1 MANLY
6 LKEEKVMRKRFI
18 SMLLCATMVATMA
31 TGCGSS
37 PSDSAG
43 SSSKGGSSAA
53 GNSEAADG
61 GGSGETVKLTVWA
74 AENDQDFLAERVEK
88 FKAAYPDQKFDIS
101 IGVESE
107 STAKDTVLTDIEA
120 AADVYSFASDQL
132 SDLVAAG
139 ALANLDEVG
148 EVLGKANKTLDD
160 VKSANAPDSIEAASV
175 DGSLYA
181 FPTSG
186 ANTYFLY
193 YDPSVITEKDAG
205 NWDSLLKAANKAGKK
220 VGMTLNSGWYV
231 ASFFYGAGFTTD
243 LNADGTTAI
252 DWNGTS
258 PDGIKG
264 VDVVKSM
271 LDITA
276 NKAFKPIPDGQISN
290 VFKSGDLCA
299 VISGTWDASVAEDV
313 WGKDYG
319 AIKLP
324 SFKAGN
330 KDVQMRPAYGYKF
343 EAVNAYSENMGWAV
357 LFAEFMGNEE
367 SQMLHFEQAAQVP
380 TNVNALASDE
390 IAANAA
396 ITAAISE
403 NVSNNIGVI
412 QKVGGKYWDPAQTFG
427 ELIAKGKVSAND
439 DKAIQE
445 VLDNLVDGV
454 TAPIN

>member
-1 MANLY
+1 
-6 LKEEKVMRKRFI
+6 MRKKLI
-18 SMLLCATMVATMA
+18 SMLLCATMMTTVV

-37 PSDSAG
+37 PSDSTNSAG
-43 SSSKGGSSAA
+43 SASSQGSASSAGGA
-53 GNSEAADG
+53 SSG

-74 AENDQDFLAERVEK
+74 AENDQDYLKERVEK
-88 FKAAYPDQKFDIS
+88 FKAAYPDQDFDIS

-132 SDLVAAG
+132 SDLVNAG
-139 ALANLDEVG
+139 ALANIDEVG
-148 EVLGKANKTLDD
+148 EVLAMADKTLDE

-193 YDPSVITEKDAG
+193 YDPSVITEKDAE
-205 NWDSLLKAANKAGKK
+205 NWDTLLAAADKAGKK

-243 LNADGTTAI
+243 LNSDGTTAM

-271 LDITA
+271 LEITSH
-276 NKAFKPIPDGQISN
+276 KAFKPIPDGQISN
-290 VFKSGDLCA
+290 VFASGDLCA
-299 VISGTWDASVAEDV
+299 VISGTWDASVASDV

-319 AIKLP
+319 AVKLP
-324 SFKAGN
+324 TFTVGDKQ
-330 KDVQMRPAYGYKF
+330 VQMKPAYGYKF
-343 EAVNAYSENMGWAV
+343 EAVNAYSQNMGWAV

-367 SQMLHFEQAAQVP
+367 SQMLHFEQADQVP
-380 TNVNALASDE
+380 TNTNALQSDE

-396 ITAAISE
+396 INAAISE
-403 NVSNNIGVI
+403 GDIGVI

-427 ELIAKGKVSAND
+427 ELVAKGQVSAKD
-439 DKAIQE
+439 DDAIQK